1 MDCFHCFIYLFIY
14 LAKGSN
20 GWVPDEIIWSE
31 KLFTAKFRSISHL
44 RQEQKK
50 ILKKAESVQH
60 FLCPMEKRG
69 RGGPTLESTVTVS
82 ATIMFAPQVIKGCL
96 KCTTTTITLNDHFLC
111 HKYLT
116 DIHTVSQHCL
126 TLHCAIHFHT
136 YTCLS
141 AKIYISE
148 W

>member
-1 MDCFHCFIYLFIY
+1 MKIEIFNGLLSLFYLFIY

-82 ATIMFAPQVIKGCL
+82 ATIMFAPQVIKGML
-96 KCTTTTITLNDHFLC
+96 KMHHYHHNT
-111 HKYLT
+111 
-116 DIHTVSQHCL
+116 
-126 TLHCAIHFHT
+126 
-136 YTCLS
+136 
-141 AKIYISE
+141 
-148 W
+148 